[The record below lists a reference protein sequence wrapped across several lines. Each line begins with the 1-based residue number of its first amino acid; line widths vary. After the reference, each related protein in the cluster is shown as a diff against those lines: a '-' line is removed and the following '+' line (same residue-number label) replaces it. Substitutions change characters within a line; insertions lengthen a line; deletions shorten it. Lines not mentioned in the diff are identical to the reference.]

1 MKKLYILTLFICA
14 NFISEGNNTE
24 ALDSIANHYFNEIGQ
39 SFIPGTNRMFIEMN
53 VATENYSF
61 MDELTAFIN
70 ETIESYSTSNYSIEE
85 MRNGIYNLAIDYY
98 PYGNVDIEYDPFYS
112 SRNQFVF
119 GDVFNQ
125 NGSYIINVCFHK
137 KIEAFDNINFKYQG
151 LNFAS
156 DQFLL
161 PFFKEITDVSIY
173 QLQDIPDSGFCAWNF
188 VVLCGH
194 IIIAQYI
201 SED

>member
-1 MKKLYILTLFICA
+1 MV
-14 NFISEGNNTE
+14 
-24 ALDSIANHYFNEIGQ
+24 
-39 SFIPGTNRMFIEMN
+39 IEMN

-61 MDELTAFIN
+61 MDELAAFIN

-98 PYGNVDIEYDPFYS
+98 PYGNVDIEYDPYNS
-112 SRNQFVF
+112 IRNRFVF
-119 GDVFNQ
+119 SDEFNPK
-125 NGSYIINVCFHK
+125 GSYIINVHFNK
-137 KIEAFDNINFKYQG
+137 RIGIFDSINFKYKG

-156 DQFLL
+156 YQFLL
-161 PFFKEITDVSIY
+161 PFFKEITDVSIC
-173 QLQDIPDSGFCAWNF
+173 QLHDIPDGGFCAWNF

-201 SED
+201 SEEYYLYPGIGPPAECYDLITKLPITETDIKQYSVPYYY